1 MPTAIITGSSQGI
14 GKATA
19 LLFARKGYDLV
30 LTARSPEVL
39 EATAAEVRAIGTKVL
54 AVPCDVSQEAEVNNL
69 ISKALEYFGS
79 IDVLINNAGVCMSG
93 PIENTSLDDWH
104 RVIDVNL
111 WGYIHTIHAI
121 LPHFL
126 VRSAGTIIN
135 VGSIGG
141 KLPLPEMTV
150 YCTSKYAITGLTETL
165 RIELKPKGIH
175 IGAVHPSATDSN
187 FMERAQFRGS
197 NEQEAEKRRNSMSSL
212 LKSPAASKPEDVA
225 DAVWDAVK
233 HQKDEV
239 VVGSGSFMSAAYKFF
254 PGLMQMAMQ
263 TSKSAIS

>member
-1 MPTAIITGSSQGI
+1 MSSAIITGGSQGI

-30 LTARSPEVL
+30 LTARSPEIL
-39 EATAAEVRAIGTKVL
+39 EATAAEVRSIGSKVL
-54 AVPCDVSQEAEVNNL
+54 AIPCDVTKEEEVNSL
-69 ISKALEYFGS
+69 VSQAVEYFGS
-79 IDVLINNAGVCMSG
+79 IDLLINNAGVCMTG
-93 PIENTSLDDWH
+93 PVENTSLDDWK
-104 RVIDVNL
+104 RVIDVNV

-126 VRSAGTIIN
+126 VQSAGTIIN

-141 KLPLPEMTV
+141 KLPLPEMTA

-175 IGAVHPSATDSN
+175 VGAVHPSATNSD

-197 NEQEAEKRRNSMSSL
+197 SEEEAEKRRQSMSSFL
-212 LKSPAASKPEDVA
+212 ESPAASKPEDVA
-225 DAVWDAVK
+225 NAVWDAVK
-233 HQKDEV
+233 YKKDEI
-239 VVGSGSFMSAAYKFF
+239 VVGSGSFMTAAYKFF
-254 PGLMQMAMQ
+254 PGLMQFAMQ
-263 TSKSAIS
+263 TSRQ

>member
-1 MPTAIITGSSQGI
+1 MPSAIITGGSQGI

-19 LLFARKGYDLV
+19 ILFARKGYDLV
-30 LTARSPEVL
+30 ITARKPEVL
-39 EATAAEVRAIGTKVL
+39 EAAAAEVRAIGTKVL
-54 AVPCDVSQEAEVNNL
+54 ALPCDVSQEEDVNTL

-93 PIENTSLDDWH
+93 PIEHTTLSDWH
-104 RVIDVNL
+104 RIIDVNL

-121 LPHFL
+121 LPHFIA
-126 VRSAGTIIN
+126 RGTGTIIN

-165 RIELKPKGIH
+165 RLELKPKGIH
-175 IGAVHPSATDSN
+175 VGAVHPGATNSN

-197 NEQEAEKRRNSMSSL
+197 SEQEAEKRRNSMSSF

-239 VVGSGSFMSAAYKFF
+239 VVGSGSVMSAAYKFF
-254 PGLMQMAMQ
+254 PGLMQFAMQ
-263 TSKSAIS
+263 TSLTANS

>member
-1 MPTAIITGSSQGI
+1 MPNAIITGGSQGI

-30 LTARSPEVL
+30 LTSRTAETL
-39 EATAAEVRAIGTKVL
+39 ETTAAEVRAIGTKVL

-79 IDVLINNAGVCMSG
+79 IDVLINNAGVCMTG

-111 WGYIHTIHAI
+111 WGYIHAIHAI

-175 IGAVHPSATDSN
+175 VGAVHPSATNSN

-197 NEQEAEKRRNSMSSL
+197 SEQEAEKRRNSMASFL
-212 LKSPAASKPEDVA
+212 ESPAASKPEDVA
-225 DAVWDAVK
+225 NAVWDAVN
-233 HQKDEV
+233 HNKDEII
-239 VVGSGSFMSAAYKFF
+239 VGSGSIMSAAYKFF
-254 PGLMQMAMQ
+254 PGLMQFAMQ
-263 TSKSAIS
+263 TSKSVNS

>member
-1 MPTAIITGSSQGI
+1 MPSAIITGGSQGI
-14 GKATA
+14 GKSSA
-19 LLFARKGYDLV
+19 LLFARKGYDLI
-30 LTARSPEVL
+30 LTARSPEIL
-39 EATAAEVRAIGTKVL
+39 SATAAEVSKIGTKVL
-54 AVPCDVSQEAEVNNL
+54 AIPCDVSQEAEVNIL
-69 ISKALEYFGS
+69 ISKALESFGS
-79 IDVLINNAGVCMSG
+79 IDVLINNAGVCMTG
-93 PIENTSLDDWH
+93 PIEHTSLSDWH

-111 WGYIHTIHAI
+111 WGYIHTIHAL

-126 VRSAGTIIN
+126 QRQKGTIVN

-165 RIELKPKGIH
+165 RLELKPKGIH
-175 IGAVHPSATDSN
+175 VSAVHPSATDSN

-197 NEQEAEKRRNSMSSL
+197 SAQEAEKRRNSMSNF

-225 DAVWDAVK
+225 DAIWNAVK
-233 HQKDEV
+233 HQKDEI

-254 PGLMQMAMQ
+254 PGLMQFAMQ
-263 TSKSAIS
+263 TSKQ

>member
-1 MPTAIITGSSQGI
+1 MPSAIITGGSQGI
-14 GKATA
+14 GKSSA

-30 LTARSPEVL
+30 LTARSPEIL
-39 EATAAEVRAIGTKVL
+39 SAAAAEVSKIGTKVL
-54 AVPCDVSQEAEVNNL
+54 AIPCDVTQEAEVNIL
-69 ISKALEYFGS
+69 ISKALESFGS
-79 IDVLINNAGVCMSG
+79 IDVLINNAGVCMTG
-93 PIENTSLDDWH
+93 PIEHTTLSDWH

-126 VRSAGTIIN
+126 ERQKGTIVN

-165 RIELKPKGIH
+165 RLELKSKGIH
-175 IGAVHPSATDSN
+175 VSAVHPSATDSN

-197 NEQEAEKRRNSMSSL
+197 SAQEAEKRRNSMSNF

-225 DAVWDAVK
+225 DAIWNAVK
-233 HQKDEV
+233 YQKDEI

-254 PGLMQMAMQ
+254 PGLMQFAMQ
-263 TSKSAIS
+263 TLKQ

>member
-1 MPTAIITGSSQGI
+1 MPSAIITGGSQGI
-14 GKATA
+14 GKETA

-30 LTARSPEVL
+30 LTARQAETL
-39 EATAAEVRAIGTKVL
+39 EATAAEVRAVGTKVL
-54 AVPCDVSQEAEVNNL
+54 AVTCDVSQEAEVNNL

-79 IDVLINNAGVCMSG
+79 IDVLINNAGGCMTG

-104 RVIDVNL
+104 RVMDVNV
-111 WGYIHTIHAI
+111 WGYIHTIHAL

-150 YCTSKYAITGLTETL
+150 YCASKYAITGLTETL
-165 RIELKPKGIH
+165 RLELKPKGIH
-175 IGAVHPSATDSN
+175 VGAVHPSATNSN

-197 NEQEAEKRRNSMSSL
+197 SEQEAEKRRNSMASFL
-212 LKSPAASKPEDVA
+212 ESPAASKPEDVA
-225 DAVWDAVK
+225 NAVWDAVK

-239 VVGSGSFMSAAYKFF
+239 VVGSGSIMSAAYKFF
-254 PGLMQMAMQ
+254 PGLMQFAMQ
-263 TSKSAIS
+263 TSKQ

>member
-1 MPTAIITGSSQGI
+1 MPSAIITGGSQGI
-14 GKATA
+14 GKSSA

-30 LTARSPEVL
+30 ITARSPEIL
-39 EATAAEVRAIGTKVL
+39 SATAAEVSKIGTKVL
-54 AVPCDVSQEAEVNNL
+54 AIPCDVSQEAEVNIL
-69 ISKALEYFGS
+69 ISKALEFFGS
-79 IDVLINNAGVCMSG
+79 IDVLINNAGVCMTG
-93 PIENTSLDDWH
+93 PIEHTTLSDWH

-126 VRSAGTIIN
+126 QRQKGTIVN

-141 KLPLPEMTV
+141 KLPLPEMTA

-165 RIELKPKGIH
+165 RLELKSKGIH
-175 IGAVHPSATDSN
+175 VSAVHPSATDSN

-197 NEQEAEKRRNSMSSL
+197 SEQEAEKRRTSMNSF

-225 DAVWDAVK
+225 DAIWDAVK
-233 HQKDEV
+233 YQKDEI

-254 PGLMQMAMQ
+254 PGLMQFAMQ
-263 TSKSAIS
+263 TSKQ

>member
-1 MPTAIITGSSQGI
+1 MPTAIITGGSQGI
-14 GKATA
+14 GKSTA
-19 LLFARKGYDLV
+19 LLLARKGYDLV
-30 LTARSPEVL
+30 LTARQADTL

-54 AVPCDVSQEAEVNNL
+54 AIPCDVSQEAQVNTL
-69 ISKALEYFGS
+69 VSKAIDSFGS
-79 IDVLINNAGVCMSG
+79 IDVLINNAGVCMTG
-93 PIENTSLDDWH
+93 PIEHTTLDDWH
-104 RVIDVNL
+104 RIIDVNL
-111 WGYIHTIHAI
+111 WGYIHTIHAL

-126 VRSAGTIIN
+126 QRGSGTIVN

-165 RIELKPKGIH
+165 RLELKPKGIH
-175 IGAVHPSATDSN
+175 VSAVHPSATDSN

-197 NEQEAEKRRNSMSSL
+197 SEQEAEKRRNSMSSF

-239 VVGSGSFMSAAYKFF
+239 IVGSGSFMSTAYKFF
-254 PGLMQMAMQ
+254 PGLMQFAMQ
-263 TSKSAIS
+263 TSKQ

>member
-1 MPTAIITGSSQGI
+1 MPSAIITGGSQGI

-19 LLFARKGYDLV
+19 LLFARQGYDLV
-30 LTARSPEVL
+30 LSARQAETL

-54 AVPCDVSQEAEVNNL
+54 TVTCDVSKEAEVNNL

-79 IDVLINNAGVCMSG
+79 IDVLINNAGVCMTG
-93 PIENTSLDDWH
+93 PIENTSMDDWK

-111 WGYIHTIHAI
+111 WGYIHTIHSL

-165 RIELKPKGIH
+165 RLELKPKGIH
-175 IGAVHPSATDSN
+175 VGAVHPSATNSN

-197 NEQEAEKRRNSMSSL
+197 SEQEAEKRRNSMTSFL
-212 LKSPAASKPEDVA
+212 ESPAASKPEDVA
-225 DAVWDAVK
+225 NAVWDAVK
-233 HQKDEV
+233 HRKDEV
-239 VVGSGSFMSAAYKFF
+239 VVGSGSVMSAAYKFF
-254 PGLMQMAMQ
+254 PGLMQFAMQ
-263 TSKSAIS
+263 TSKQ